1 MRAHNKQLEVAV
13 FSLTVNGFEI
23 IARTLIIYGSLLLA
37 LRVAGKREIGQMA
50 TFDLVVI
57 LLISNAVQNAMV
69 GSDVSVTGGLIAA
82 GALIAV
88 NYGVATAR
96 ERVTWV
102 REAVEGSPTIVV
114 SNGRL
119 LRQNIR
125 REGLAEEEVLMAIRE
140 HGLNNIG
147 EVRLA
152 VLETDGSISVVQAGN
167 GSITGRPRKR
177 TRLPWRRG
185 G

>member
-1 MRAHNKQLEVAV
+1 M
-13 FSLTVNGFEI
+13 FSLDVNGFEI
-23 IARTLIIYGSLLLA
+23 VARTLIVYGLLLVA
-37 LRVAGKREIGQMA
+37 LRLAGKREIGQMA

-57 LLISNAVQNAMV
+57 LLVSNAVQNAMV

-82 GALIAV
+82 GALIGA

-96 ERVTWV
+96 ERLVWL
-102 REAVEGSPTIVV
+102 REAVEGTPTILV

-119 LRQNIR
+119 IQQNMR
-125 REGLAEEEVLMAIRE
+125 REGIDEEDVQMAIRE
-140 HGLNNIG
+140 HGIDDVH

-152 VLETDGSISVVQAGN
+152 VLETDGSISVVQMDD
-167 GSITGRPRKR
+167 SSHKGRPRKR
-177 TRLPWRRG
+177 PRLPWRRG

>member
-1 MRAHNKQLEVAV
+1 MFNLD
-13 FSLTVNGFEI
+13 VNGFEI
-23 IARTLIIYGSLLLA
+23 AARTLIIYAILLIA
-37 LRVAGKREIGQMA
+37 LRLAGKREIGQMA

-57 LLISNAVQNAMV
+57 LLVSNAVQNAMV

-82 GALIAV
+82 GALIGA

-96 ERVTWV
+96 ERVVWL
-102 REAVEGSPTIVV
+102 RGAVEGTPTILV

-119 LRQNIR
+119 IQQNMR
-125 REGLAEEEVLMAIRE
+125 REGVDEEDVQMAIRE
-140 HGLNNIG
+140 HGIDDVH

-152 VLETDGSISVVQAGN
+152 VLETDGSISVVQMADT
-167 GSITGRPRKR
+167 SHKGRPRKR